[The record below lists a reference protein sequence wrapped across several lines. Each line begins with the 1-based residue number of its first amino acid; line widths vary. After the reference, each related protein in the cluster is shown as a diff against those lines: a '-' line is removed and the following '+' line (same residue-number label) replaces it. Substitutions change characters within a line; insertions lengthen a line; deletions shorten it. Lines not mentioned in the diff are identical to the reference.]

1 MICFNQI
8 HENDKSGDRQNA
20 FWRAESNHQLFVR
33 SQIAA
38 PAARPAP
45 SSEFR
50 RMTMTMTMT
59 KKKPQTEGDSD
70 K

>member
-33 SQIAA
+33 SQYRG
-38 PAARPAP
+38 ARRPP
-45 SSEFR
+45 RPLFR
-50 RMTMTMTMT
+50 IQKNDDDDDDDEKETTDRRRLR
-59 KKKPQTEGDSD
+59 
-70 K
+70 

>member
-1 MICFNQI
+1 MINQEI
-8 HENDKSGDRQNA
+8 DRMLSGGLSQIIN
-20 FWRAESNHQLFVR
+20 FLSVR
-33 SQIAA
+33 NIAA

-50 RMTMTMTMT
+50 RMTMTMT

>member
-1 MICFNQI
+1 MINQEI
-8 HENDKSGDRQNA
+8 DRMLSGGLSQIIN
-20 FWRAESNHQLFVR
+20 FLSVR
-33 SQIAA
+33 NIAA